1 MCLPF
6 LCEVVYLAYK
16 GYLIKIGTYIF
27 PLSMIKAES
36 YKATNYGQ
44 DLDSTRDV
52 NGILHRTALENTAP
66 KVEFETRNMLD
77 NTQMS
82 SIFSNIQ
89 ENYKNAVEKR
99 ASVEVYVPELDRY
112 VTSDMYMADFEPTM
126 YFADEKEIKYLSTR
140 MAWISYGVK
149 TV

>member
-1 MCLPF
+1 M
-6 LCEVVYLAYK
+6 AYK
-16 GYLIKIGTYIF
+16 GYLIKIGNYIF

-77 NTQMS
+77 NTQVS
-82 SIFSNIQ
+82 SIFANIQ
-89 ENYKNAVEKR
+89 ANYTNAVEKK
-99 ASVEVYVPELDRY
+99 ASVEVYVPELDKY

-126 YFADEKEIKYLSTR
+126 YFADKKEIKYLSTR

>member
-1 MCLPF
+1 M
-6 LCEVVYLAYK
+6 AYK
-16 GYLIKIGTYIF
+16 GYLIKIGNYIF

-77 NTQMS
+77 NTQVS
-82 SIFSNIQ
+82 SIFENIQ
-89 ENYKNAVEKR
+89 ANYTNAVEKK
-99 ASVEVYVPELDRY
+99 ASVEVYVPELNKY

-126 YFADEKEIKYLSTR
+126 YFADEEEIKYLSTR

>member
-1 MCLPF
+1 M
-6 LCEVVYLAYK
+6 AYK
-16 GYLIKIGTYIF
+16 GYLIKIGNYIF

-77 NTQMS
+77 NTQVS
-82 SIFSNIQ
+82 SIFANIQ
-89 ENYKNAVEKR
+89 ANYTNAVEKK
-99 ASVEVYVPELDRY
+99 ASVEVYVPELNKY
-112 VTSDMYMADFEPTM
+112 VTSDMHMADFEPTM

>member
-1 MCLPF
+1 M
-6 LCEVVYLAYK
+6 AYK
-16 GYLIKIGTYIF
+16 GYLIKIGNYTL

-52 NGILHRTALENTAP
+52 DGILHRTALSNTAP

-82 SIFSNIQ
+82 SIFANIQ
-89 ENYKNAVEKR
+89 ANYTNAVEKR
-99 ASVEVYVPELDRY
+99 ASVEVYVPELDKY

-126 YFADEKEIKYLSTR
+126 YYADTTKIQYTSTR

-149 TV
+149 TL

>member
-1 MCLPF
+1 M
-6 LCEVVYLAYK
+6 AYK
-16 GYLIKIGTYIF
+16 GYLIKIGNYIF

-77 NTQMS
+77 NTQVS
-82 SIFSNIQ
+82 SIFANIQ
-89 ENYKNAVEKR
+89 ANYTNAVEKK
-99 ASVEVYVPELDRY
+99 ASVEVYVPELNKY

-126 YFADEKEIKYLSTR
+126 YFADENEIKYLSTR

>member
-1 MCLPF
+1 M
-6 LCEVVYLAYK
+6 AYK
-16 GYLIKIGTYIF
+16 GYLIKIGNYIF

-77 NTQMS
+77 NTKVS
-82 SIFSNIQ
+82 SIFANIQ
-89 ENYKNAVEKR
+89 ANYTNAVEKK
-99 ASVEVYVPELDRY
+99 ASVEVYVPELNKY

>member
-1 MCLPF
+1 M
-6 LCEVVYLAYK
+6 AYK
-16 GYLIKIGTYIF
+16 GYLIKIGSYIF

-77 NTQMS
+77 NTQVS
-82 SIFSNIQ
+82 SIFANIQ
-89 ENYKNAVEKR
+89 ANYTNAVEKK
-99 ASVEVYVPELDRY
+99 ASVEVYVPELDKY

>member
-1 MCLPF
+1 M
-6 LCEVVYLAYK
+6 AYK
-16 GYLIKIGTYIF
+16 GYLIKIGNYIF
-27 PLSMIKAES
+27 PPSMIKAET

-52 NGILHRTALENTAP
+52 DGILHRTALSNTAP
-66 KVEFETRNMLD
+66 KVEFEMRNMLD

-82 SIFSNIQ
+82 SIFKSIQ
-89 ENYKNAVEKR
+89 ANYTNAVEKR

-126 YFADEKEIKYLSTR
+126 YYADATKIQYTSTR
-140 MAWISYGVK
+140 MSWISYGVK

>member
-1 MCLPF
+1 M
-6 LCEVVYLAYK
+6 AYK
-16 GYLIKIGTYIF
+16 GYLIEIGNYTF
-27 PLSMIKAES
+27 PLSMIKAET

-52 NGILHRTALENTAP
+52 NGILHRTALSNTAP

-82 SIFSNIQ
+82 SIFANIQ
-89 ENYKNAVEKR
+89 ANYTNAIEKK
-99 ASVEVYVPELDRY
+99 ASVEVYVPELDKY

-126 YFADEKEIKYLSTR
+126 YYADATKIQYTSTR
-140 MAWISYGVK
+140 MSWISYGVK

>member
-1 MCLPF
+1 M
-6 LCEVVYLAYK
+6 AYK
-16 GYLIKIGTYIF
+16 GYLIKIGNYIF

-52 NGILHRTALENTAP
+52 NGMLHRTALENTAP

-77 NTQMS
+77 NTQVS
-82 SIFSNIQ
+82 SIFANIQ
-89 ENYKNAVEKR
+89 ANYTNAVEKK
-99 ASVEVYVPELDRY
+99 ASVEVYVPELDKY

>member
-1 MCLPF
+1 M
-6 LCEVVYLAYK
+6 AYK
-16 GYLIKIGTYIF
+16 GYLIKIGNYIF

-77 NTQMS
+77 NTQV
-82 SIFSNIQ
+82 SNIFANIQ
-89 ENYKNAVEKR
+89 ANYTNAVEKK
-99 ASVEVYVPELDRY
+99 ASVEVYVPELNKY

>member
-1 MCLPF
+1 M
-6 LCEVVYLAYK
+6 AYK
-16 GYLIKIGTYIF
+16 GYLIKIGNYIF

-77 NTQMS
+77 NTQVS
-82 SIFSNIQ
+82 SIFANIQ
-89 ENYKNAVEKR
+89 ANYTNAVEKK
-99 ASVEVYVPELDRY
+99 ASVEVYVPELDKY

>member
-1 MCLPF
+1 M
-6 LCEVVYLAYK
+6 AYN
-16 GYLIKIGTYIF
+16 GYYIKIGNYIF

-66 KVEFETRNMLD
+66 KVEYETRNMLD
-77 NTQMS
+77 NTQVS
-82 SIFSNIQ
+82 SIFANIQ
-89 ENYKNAVEKR
+89 ANYTNAVEKK
-99 ASVEVYVPELDRY
+99 ASVEVYVPELNKY

>member
-1 MCLPF
+1 M
-6 LCEVVYLAYK
+6 AYK
-16 GYLIKIGTYIF
+16 GYLIKIGNYIF
-27 PLSMIKAES
+27 PISMIKAES

-44 DLDSTRDV
+44 DLDSKRDV

-77 NTQMS
+77 NTQVS
-82 SIFSNIQ
+82 SIFANIQ
-89 ENYKNAVEKR
+89 ANYTNAVEKK
-99 ASVEVYVPELDRY
+99 ASVEVYVPELNKY

>member
-1 MCLPF
+1 M
-6 LCEVVYLAYK
+6 AYK
-16 GYLIKIGTYIF
+16 GYLIKIGNYIF

-52 NGILHRTALENTAP
+52 NGILHRKALENTAP

-77 NTQMS
+77 NTQVS
-82 SIFSNIQ
+82 SIFANIQ
-89 ENYKNAVEKR
+89 ANYTNAVEKK
-99 ASVEVYVPELDRY
+99 ASVEVYVPELNKY

>member
-1 MCLPF
+1 M
-6 LCEVVYLAYK
+6 AYK
-16 GYLIKIGTYIF
+16 GYLIKIGNYIF
-27 PLSMIKAES
+27 PLSMIKAET

-77 NTQMS
+77 NTQVS
-82 SIFSNIQ
+82 SIFANIQ
-89 ENYKNAVEKR
+89 ANYKNAVEKK
-99 ASVEVYVPELDRY
+99 ASVEVYVPELDKY

>member
-1 MCLPF
+1 M
-6 LCEVVYLAYK
+6 AYK
-16 GYLIKIGTYIF
+16 GYLIKIGNYIF
-27 PLSMIKAES
+27 PLSMIKAET

-44 DLDSTRDV
+44 DLDSARDV

-77 NTQMS
+77 NTQVS
-82 SIFSNIQ
+82 SIFANIQ
-89 ENYKNAVEKR
+89 ANYTNAVEKK
-99 ASVEVYVPELDRY
+99 ASVEVYVPELNKY

>member
-1 MCLPF
+1 M
-6 LCEVVYLAYK
+6 AYK
-16 GYLIKIGTYIF
+16 GYLIKIGNYIF

-77 NTQMS
+77 NTQVS
-82 SIFSNIQ
+82 SIFANIQ
-89 ENYKNAVEKR
+89 ANYTNAVEKK
-99 ASVEVYVPELDRY
+99 ASVEVYVPELNKY

>member
-1 MCLPF
+1 M
-6 LCEVVYLAYK
+6 AYK
-16 GYLIKIGTYIF
+16 GYLIKIGNYIF

-77 NTQMS
+77 NTQVS
-82 SIFSNIQ
+82 SIFANIQ
-89 ENYKNAVEKR
+89 ANYTNAVEKK
-99 ASVEVYVPELDRY
+99 ASVEVYVPELNKY

-126 YFADEKEIKYLSTR
+126 YFADEEEIKYLSTR

>member
-1 MCLPF
+1 M
-6 LCEVVYLAYK
+6 AYK
-16 GYLIKIGTYIF
+16 GYLIKIGNYIF

-52 NGILHRTALENTAP
+52 NGILHRTALSNTAP

-82 SIFSNIQ
+82 SIFANIQ
-89 ENYKNAVEKR
+89 ANYTNAVEKK
-99 ASVEVYVPELDRY
+99 ASVEVYVPELNKY

>member
-1 MCLPF
+1 M
-6 LCEVVYLAYK
+6 AYK
-16 GYLIKIGTYIF
+16 GYLIKIGNYIF
-27 PLSMIKAES
+27 PLSMIKAET

-77 NTQMS
+77 NTQVS
-82 SIFSNIQ
+82 SIFANIQ
-89 ENYKNAVEKR
+89 ANYTNAVEKK
-99 ASVEVYVPELDRY
+99 ASVEVYAPELDKY

>member
-1 MCLPF
+1 M
-6 LCEVVYLAYK
+6 AYK
-16 GYLIKIGTYIF
+16 GYLIKIGNYIF

-77 NTQMS
+77 NTQVS
-82 SIFSNIQ
+82 SIFANIQ
-89 ENYKNAVEKR
+89 ANYTNAVEKK
-99 ASVEVYVPELDRY
+99 ASVEVYVPELNKY

-149 TV
+149 TA

>member
-1 MCLPF
+1 M
-6 LCEVVYLAYK
+6 AYN
-16 GYLIKIGTYIF
+16 GYLIKIGNYTF
-27 PLSMIKAES
+27 PLSMIKAET

-52 NGILHRTALENTAP
+52 DGILHRTALSNTAP

-82 SIFSNIQ
+82 SIFANIQ
-89 ENYKNAVEKR
+89 ANYTNAVEKK
-99 ASVEVYVPELDRY
+99 ASVEVYVPELDKY

-126 YFADEKEIKYLSTR
+126 YYADETKIQYTSTR

>member
-1 MCLPF
+1 M
-6 LCEVVYLAYK
+6 AYK
-16 GYLIKIGTYIF
+16 GYLIKIGNYTF
-27 PLSMIKAES
+27 PLSMIKAET

-52 NGILHRTALENTAP
+52 DGILHRTALSNTAP

-82 SIFSNIQ
+82 SIFANIQ
-89 ENYKNAVEKR
+89 ANYKNAVEKR

-126 YFADEKEIKYLSTR
+126 YYADAIKIQYTSTR

>member
-1 MCLPF
+1 M
-6 LCEVVYLAYK
+6 AYK
-16 GYLIKIGTYIF
+16 GYLIKIGNYIF
-27 PLSMIKAES
+27 PPSMIKAET

-52 NGILHRTALENTAP
+52 DGILHRTALSNTAP

-82 SIFSNIQ
+82 SIFANIQ
-89 ENYKNAVEKR
+89 ENYTNAVEKR
-99 ASVEVYVPELDRY
+99 ASVEVYVPELDKY
-112 VTSDMYMADFEPTM
+112 VTSDMHMADFEPTM
-126 YFADEKEIKYLSTR
+126 YFADATKIQYLSTR

>member
-1 MCLPF
+1 M
-6 LCEVVYLAYK
+6 AYK
-16 GYLIKIGTYIF
+16 GYLIKIGSYIF

-77 NTQMS
+77 NTQVS
-82 SIFSNIQ
+82 SIFANIQ
-89 ENYKNAVEKR
+89 ANYTNAVEKK
-99 ASVEVYVPELDRY
+99 ASVEVYVPELNKY

>member
-1 MCLPF
+1 M
-6 LCEVVYLAYK
+6 AYK
-16 GYLIKIGTYIF
+16 GYLIKIGNYIF
-27 PLSMIKAES
+27 PLSMIKAGS

-77 NTQMS
+77 NTQVS
-82 SIFSNIQ
+82 SIFANIQ
-89 ENYKNAVEKR
+89 ANYTNAVEKK
-99 ASVEVYVPELDRY
+99 ASVEVYVPGLNKY

>member
-1 MCLPF
+1 M
-6 LCEVVYLAYK
+6 AYK
-16 GYLIKIGTYIF
+16 GYLIKIGNYTF
-27 PLSMIKAES
+27 PLSMIKAET

-52 NGILHRTALENTAP
+52 DGILHRTALSNTAP

-82 SIFSNIQ
+82 SIFANIQ
-89 ENYKNAVEKR
+89 ANYTNAVEKK
-99 ASVEVYVPELDRY
+99 ASVEVYVPELDKY

-126 YFADEKEIKYLSTR
+126 YCADATKIQYTSTR

-149 TV
+149 AV

>member
-1 MCLPF
+1 M
-6 LCEVVYLAYK
+6 AYK
-16 GYLIKIGTYIF
+16 GYLIKIGNYIF
-27 PLSMIKAES
+27 PFSMIKAES

-77 NTQMS
+77 NTQVS
-82 SIFSNIQ
+82 SIFANIQ
-89 ENYKNAVEKR
+89 ANYTNAVEKK
-99 ASVEVYVPELDRY
+99 ASVEVYVPELDKY

>member
-1 MCLPF
+1 M
-6 LCEVVYLAYK
+6 AYK
-16 GYLIKIGTYIF
+16 GYLIKIGNYIF

-77 NTQMS
+77 NTQVS
-82 SIFSNIQ
+82 SIFANIQ
-89 ENYKNAVEKR
+89 ANYTNAVEKK
-99 ASVEVYVPELDRY
+99 ASVEVYVPELDKY

-126 YFADEKEIKYLSTR
+126 YFADEKEIKYLSTK

>member
-1 MCLPF
+1 M
-6 LCEVVYLAYK
+6 AYK
-16 GYLIKIGTYIF
+16 GYLIKIGNYIF
-27 PLSMIKAES
+27 PLSMIKAET

-77 NTQMS
+77 NTQVS
-82 SIFSNIQ
+82 SIFANIQ
-89 ENYKNAVEKR
+89 ANYTNAVEKK
-99 ASVEVYVPELDRY
+99 ASVEVYVPELNKY

>member
-1 MCLPF
+1 MS
-6 LCEVVYLAYK
+6 YK
-16 GYLIKIGTYIF
+16 GYLIKIGNYIF

-77 NTQMS
+77 NTQVS
-82 SIFSNIQ
+82 SIFANIQ
-89 ENYKNAVEKR
+89 ANYTNAVEKK
-99 ASVEVYVPELDRY
+99 ASVEVYVPELDKY

-140 MAWISYGVK
+140 MTWISYGVK

>member
-1 MCLPF
+1 M
-6 LCEVVYLAYK
+6 AYK
-16 GYLIKIGTYIF
+16 GYLIKIGNYKF

-52 NGILHRTALENTAP
+52 DGILHRTALSNTAP

-82 SIFSNIQ
+82 SIFANIQ
-89 ENYKNAVEKR
+89 ANYTNAVEKK
-99 ASVEVYVPELDRY
+99 ASVEVYVPELDKY

-126 YFADEKEIKYLSTR
+126 YYADATKIQYLSTR

>member
-1 MCLPF
+1 M
-6 LCEVVYLAYK
+6 AYK
-16 GYLIKIGTYIF
+16 GYLIKIGNYIF

-52 NGILHRTALENTAP
+52 NGILHRTALKNTAP

-77 NTQMS
+77 NTQVS
-82 SIFSNIQ
+82 SIFANIQ
-89 ENYKNAVEKR
+89 ANYTNAVEKK
-99 ASVEVYVPELDRY
+99 ASVEVYVPELDKY
-112 VTSDMYMADFEPTM
+112 VMSDMYMADFEPTM

>member
-1 MCLPF
+1 M
-6 LCEVVYLAYK
+6 AYK
-16 GYLIKIGTYIF
+16 GYLIKIGNYIF
-27 PLSMIKAES
+27 PLSMIKAET

-77 NTQMS
+77 NTQVS
-82 SIFSNIQ
+82 SIFANIQ
-89 ENYKNAVEKR
+89 ANYTNAVEKK
-99 ASVEVYVPELDRY
+99 ASVEVYVPELDKY

-140 MAWISYGVK
+140 MARISYGVK

>member
-1 MCLPF
+1 M
-6 LCEVVYLAYK
+6 AYK
-16 GYLIKIGTYIF
+16 GYLIKIGNYIF

-66 KVEFETRNMLD
+66 KVEFETRNMLT

-82 SIFSNIQ
+82 QIFSNIQ
-89 ENYKNAVEKR
+89 QNYTIAKEKR
-99 ASVEVYVPELDRY
+99 ASVEVYVPELDKY
-112 VTSDMYMADFEPTM
+112 IVNDMYMADFEPIM
-126 YFADEKEIKYLSTR
+126 YFADEREIKYLSTR

>member
-1 MCLPF
+1 M
-6 LCEVVYLAYK
+6 AYK
-16 GYLIKIGTYIF
+16 GYLIKIGNYIF

-77 NTQMS
+77 NTQVS
-82 SIFSNIQ
+82 SIFANIQ
-89 ENYKNAVEKR
+89 ANYTNAVEKK
-99 ASVEVYVPELDRY
+99 ASVEVYVPELNKY
-112 VTSDMYMADFEPTM
+112 VTSDMYMVDFEPTM